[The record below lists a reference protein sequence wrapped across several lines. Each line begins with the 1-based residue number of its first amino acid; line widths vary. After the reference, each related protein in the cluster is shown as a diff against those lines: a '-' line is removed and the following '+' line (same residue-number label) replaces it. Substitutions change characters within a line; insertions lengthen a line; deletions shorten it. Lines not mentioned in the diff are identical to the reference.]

1 MQLKGKT
8 ALVTGG
14 AMGVGLGV
22 VAALAERGTKVSLQ
36 RRWVYNEGSFTTE
49 VGLQRRWVYNEG
61 RFTMKV
67 HLQRR

>member
-22 VAALAERGTKVSLQ
+22 VAALAERGTKVGLQ
-36 RRWVYNEGSFTTE
+36 QRWVYNEGGFA
-49 VGLQRRWVYNEG
+49 
-61 RFTMKV
+61 MKV